1 MDLAHFEHP
10 GDNILAMG
18 FVRDEAQI
26 EEEVGDFEVGDGE
39 LYGSEGKGVANIS
52 PGQKEKEIPNSRA
65 TIRKGHKTPNLV
77 TLKEKALASS
87 YQNFLMDL
95 GRKRRKGRA
104 DSFISQLQAQEEL
117 LACFVLEAYVDFG
130 YGQIWR
136 LIAYCGVARSRK
148 ELEVR
153 GWALLLVTPLI
164 AVLCV
169 VF

>member
-1 MDLAHFEHP
+1 
-10 GDNILAMG
+10 MG

-52 PGQKEKEIPNSRA
+52 PGQKEKEIPNSMA
-65 TIRKGHKTPNLV
+65 AIRRGHKTPNLA

-95 GRKRRKGRA
+95 GRKRRKGRVFLCNLDYMYA
-104 DSFISQLQAQEEL
+104 SNWKSMVLKLQAQEEL

-148 ELEVR
+148 EVEVR
-153 GWALLLVTPLI
+153 LVCW
-164 AVLCV
+164 VSS
-169 VF
+169 

>member
-1 MDLAHFEHP
+1 
-10 GDNILAMG
+10 MG

-65 TIRKGHKTPNLV
+65 AIRRGHKTPNLA

-95 GRKRRKGRA
+95 SRKRRKRRVCLCNLDYMYASNWKSVVLKVFLGLDLDVGIGWLFTLFAVFLELGA
-104 DSFISQLQAQEEL
+104 DSFISQLQA
-117 LACFVLEAYVDFG
+117 
-130 YGQIWR
+130 
-136 LIAYCGVARSRK
+136 
-148 ELEVR
+148 
-153 GWALLLVTPLI
+153 
-164 AVLCV
+164 
-169 VF
+169 